1 MARVIALVNQKG
13 GVGKTT
19 STINV
24 GAALHRAGKRVLMV
38 DLDPQGNLT
47 VSVGIEA
54 YNLESTI
61 FEVLKGD
68 RKITEATVKRGYDVV
83 PADIRLSG
91 ADMELSAVPGRE
103 MLLKEALQ
111 QVASKYDYIL
121 IDCPPS
127 LGLITLNGLT
137 AAQEIFI
144 PLQAEFLALNGM
156 AQLLNTVKAVQK
168 RLNPQLEVTGIITTL
183 YDSRKNLNKE
193 VLEKIQQYFPNKTFK
208 TLIRDN
214 VALAEA
220 PSFGQDI
227 FEYRPD
233 SAGAKDYAAL
243 CEEIISQET
252 RVKK

>member
-1 MARVIALVNQKG
+1 MTRIIALVNQKG

-19 STINV
+19 STINI
-24 GAALHRAGKRVLMV
+24 GAALAKAGKRVLLV

-47 VSVGIEA
+47 VSLGIMAHELEA
-54 YNLESTI
+54 TLY
-61 FEVLKGD
+61 EVLTGAF
-68 RKITEATVKRGYDVV
+68 TAVQATIKKNYDVI

-91 ADMELSAVPGRE
+91 AELELSSQPGRE
-103 MLLKEALQ
+103 MILKEALQ
-111 QVASKYDYIL
+111 PIQANYDYIL

-156 AQLLNTVKAVQK
+156 AQLLKTIGAVQK
-168 RLNPQLEVTGIITTL
+168 RLNPQLNISGIITTL

-193 VLEKIQQYFPNKTFK
+193 VLEKIQEYFPEKAFK
-208 TLIRDN
+208 SLIRDN

-220 PSFGQDI
+220 PSFGKDI

-233 SAGAKDYAAL
+233 SNGAEDYKNL
-243 CEEIISQET
+243 SSEIIKQET
-252 RVKK
+252 RDKQ

>member
-1 MARVIALVNQKG
+1 MTRVIAIANQKG

-19 STINV
+19 SSINI
-24 GAALHRAGKRVLMV
+24 GAGLARSGKRVLLV

-47 VSVGIEA
+47 VSLGIAAHELTA
-54 YNLESTI
+54 TLYEL
-61 FEVLKGD
+61 LKGEV
-68 RKITEATVKRGYDVV
+68 TATQATIKGLYDVI

-91 ADMELSAVPGRE
+91 AELELSSQPGRE
-103 MLLKEALQ
+103 MILKEALQ
-111 QVASKYDYIL
+111 PIQANYDYIL

-137 AAQEIFI
+137 AAKEIFI

-156 AQLLNTVKAVQK
+156 AQLLNTIKAVQK
-168 RLNPQLEVTGIITTL
+168 RLNPQLDITGIITTL

-193 VLEKIQQYFPNKTFK
+193 VLEKIQEYFPDKAFK

-220 PSFGQDI
+220 PSFGKDI
-227 FEYRPD
+227 FDYRSD
-233 SAGAKDYAAL
+233 SNGATDYKEL
-243 CEEIISQET
+243 CSEIIKQEK
-252 RVKK
+252 RVKQ